1 MNTSQS
7 KDQSLGQELLAKRKA
22 LGWSM
27 EEAAHVTKLR
37 MDVIAKIEEDRF
49 DLLPNHAYA
58 RGFVRIY
65 ARELGLDVFV
75 ILKKLDGIVGEEV
88 EWAELRPE
96 SLEVLPPKSNLQ
108 RIRARHI
115 GLVVIL
121 GVIVVVLGIL
131 GLGFYRIGFSQI
143 IPERFLKWPKAPE
156 VVTPAKVETVK
167 QAEPA
172 PVTPPKEDDKK
183 KEEVISKAEP
193 VIIPKA
199 EPVIPKAEPVIP
211 KAIPLNHLRL
221 HAADDCY
228 VQVKA
233 TKGGKEQVMFQGMI
247 SGGRTEPDLDKDAWS
262 GESFHIFIRDVEQ
275 VTIIYNDKES
285 KRDGDGQADFIL
297 PSN

>member
-7 KDQSLGQELLAKRKA
+7 KDHTLGQELLARRKA

-65 ARELGLDVFV
+65 ARELGLDIFAV
-75 ILKKLDGIVGEEV
+75 LKKLDGIVGEEV

-121 GVIVVVLGIL
+121 GVIAITVGIL
-131 GLGFYRIGFSQI
+131 GLQIYRI
-143 IPERFLKWPKAPE
+143 IPERYFQKAKLVE
-156 VVTPAKVETVK
+156 TITPAKVETVK
-167 QAEPA
+167 PAGAIPTNAVTVPPRAEA
-172 PVTPPKEDDKK
+172 KK
-183 KEEVISKAEP
+183 KEAESIRRAEP
-193 VIIPKA
+193 VAIT
-199 EPVIPKAEPVIP
+199 PVAP
-211 KAIPLNHLRL
+211 AISLNHLRL
-221 HAADDCY
+221 RADQECY

-233 TKGGKEQVMFQGMI
+233 TKGGEDVLLFEGIIPAGATMPDPAG
-247 SGGRTEPDLDKDAWS
+247 EPWS
-262 GESFHIFIRDVEQ
+262 ADTFHLTIRDIQQ

-285 KRDGDGQADFIL
+285 KREGQGVAQFSL
-297 PSN
+297 PAN